1 MDVNILDWDATSC
14 STHVPLYG
22 KLYGLAVTQTPQ
34 ARMTN
39 PTNLRIKWDK
49 SDLSLYRDTVDEAL
63 TSWRHP
69 LSSEQEIDAAINY
82 LTETLLDAAKE
93 AALANKP
100 KKKRHSC
107 GIIPPNTL
115 VAIKEGRKANW
126 LWKEAG
132 CPGYSHPLSQRRR
145 EISHNIRKLQRIQN
159 AKHRDMKLTKIM
171 EASSHDQK
179 TFHRLIKDQR
189 TNTRA
194 TKTYIDG
201 CSDPDEAA
209 SKWKDHFEN
218 LATPKPTEPDEGSA
232 WNTIDDM
239 ITKLISFNKRLEP
252 PRPLCSLEVLQ
263 AIRRLNR
270 GKAPDTHG
278 VSAEHLL
285 YVDLQTADLLTS
297 IFNAII
303 RSGHIPQ
310 SFKDG
315 VITPNI
321 QRRRKT
327 DRGHG

>member
-1 MDVNILDWDATSC
+1 
-14 STHVPLYG
+14 
-22 KLYGLAVTQTPQ
+22 
-34 ARMTN
+34 
-39 PTNLRIKWDK
+39 
-49 SDLSLYRDTVDEAL
+49 
-63 TSWRHP
+63 
-69 LSSEQEIDAAINY
+69 
-82 LTETLLDAAKE
+82 
-93 AALANKP
+93 
-100 KKKRHSC
+100 
-107 GIIPPNTL
+107 
-115 VAIKEGRKANW
+115 
-126 LWKEAG
+126 
-132 CPGYSHPLSQRRR
+132 
-145 EISHNIRKLQRIQN
+145 
-159 AKHRDMKLTKIM
+159 MKLTKIM

-278 VSAEHLL
+278 VSAEHLV
-285 YVDLQTADLLTS
+285 YADLQTADLLTS

-315 VITPNI
+315 VITPI
-321 QRRRKT
+321 YKGGGKPIEDT
-327 DRGHG
+327 DSYIGITISSIIGKVLERILADHQDALVDQSNQQYGFTCGISPAFASVKKPKPSHIAKQVHHSLLPP